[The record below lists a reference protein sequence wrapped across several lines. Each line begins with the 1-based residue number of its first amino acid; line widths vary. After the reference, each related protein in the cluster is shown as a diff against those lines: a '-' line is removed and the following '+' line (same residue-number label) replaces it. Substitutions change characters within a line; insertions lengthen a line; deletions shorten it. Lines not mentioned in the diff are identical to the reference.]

1 MKNKSFQ
8 IMQEGFIIE
17 ERWLLVHL
25 KMKQNEF
32 EDEYKN
38 NIRDKNGLINYKKLN
53 RLISFKKRD
62 LSDDLIRKHL
72 QVHNLCTLFKKMF
85 ALRNK
90 KENNNVTIV
99 IKANRRI

>member
-1 MKNKSFQ
+1 
-8 IMQEGFIIE
+8 
-17 ERWLLVHL
+17 
-25 KMKQNEF
+25 MKQNEL

-72 QVHNLCTLFKKMF
+72 QVHNLCTLLKKMF

-99 IKANRRI
+99 IKANQRIQKKKFKRCLEMKLKVNNQMKY

>member
-1 MKNKSFQ
+1 
-8 IMQEGFIIE
+8 
-17 ERWLLVHL
+17 
-25 KMKQNEF
+25 MKQNEF

-72 QVHNLCTLFKKMF
+72 QVHNLCTLLKKMF

-99 IKANRRI
+99 IKANQRIQKKKFKRCLEMKLKVNNQMKY

>member
-1 MKNKSFQ
+1 
-8 IMQEGFIIE
+8 MQEGFIIE

-53 RLISFKKRD
+53 RLISFR
-62 LSDDLIRKHL
+62 
-72 QVHNLCTLFKKMF
+72 
-85 ALRNK
+85 K
-90 KENNNVTIV
+90 KET
-99 IKANRRI
+99 

>member
-1 MKNKSFQ
+1 
-8 IMQEGFIIE
+8 
-17 ERWLLVHL
+17 
-25 KMKQNEF
+25 MKQNEL

-99 IKANRRI
+99 IKANQRIQKKKFKRCLEMKLKVNNQMKY

>member
-1 MKNKSFQ
+1 
-8 IMQEGFIIE
+8 
-17 ERWLLVHL
+17 
-25 KMKQNEF
+25 MKQNEL

-99 IKANRRI
+99 IKANQRIQKKKFKRCLEMKLKVNSQMKY